1 LPPIRLCGKNR
12 SYDVS
17 RFKGLTV
24 LTVQVLHV
32 YMVAMVALMLALGPA
47 GAGMAPASVAVP
59 DFQQWLG
66 GLKSQALTTGVSEG
80 TLDRALARAALIDRV
95 IELDRQQPEFTRT
108 FWSYLN
114 RRVTPER
121 IRRGQEELARNMPLL
136 NLVSLHFGVQPRF
149 LVALWALE
157 SNFGDDTGDFNAV
170 SALATLA
177 FDTRRGEFFRKEL
190 LTLLKTM
197 DQGDIHI
204 DANSSWAGAMGQ
216 PQFMPTTYQG
226 YAVDFDGNGRRDLWG
241 SLADLFGSAANYL
254 KSAGWQANQTWGREV
269 LLPPDFD
276 YALAELDIRKPV
288 SEWARL
294 GVRDARGRPL
304 PDPAVDASIILP
316 GGVYGAPAFMVY
328 PNFRAIMVW
337 NRSILYAI
345 AVGHLADRLA
355 GEGAFV
361 SPPPAREEPLSMAQV
376 KEIQSLLAGNGFDAG
391 KPDGVVGPQTRQA
404 DRAYQKA
411 ARLPADGCPTLAI
424 LENLRLSARN

>member
-1 LPPIRLCGKNR
+1 M
-12 SYDVS
+12 
-17 RFKGLTV
+17 LTA
-24 LTVQVLHV
+24 QVPHV
-32 YMVAMVALMLALGPA
+32 YMVAIVAFILALGQAGFGTLPA
-47 GAGMAPASVAVP
+47 MAAAP

-66 GLKSQALTTGVSEG
+66 GLKSEALATGVSEG
-80 TLDRALARAALIDRV
+80 TLDRALAGATFNDRV

-114 RRVTPER
+114 KRVTPER
-121 IRRGQEELARNMPLL
+121 IRRGQEELAKNMPLL
-136 NLVSLHFGVQPRF
+136 NLVSRHFGVQPRF

-157 SNFGDDTGDFNAV
+157 SNFGDDTGSFEAV

-177 FDTRRGEFFRKEL
+177 FDARRDEFFRKEL
-190 LTLLKTM
+190 LALLKTM
-197 DQGDIHI
+197 DQGDVRI

-226 YAVDFDGNGRRDLWG
+226 YAVDFDGNGRRDLWD
-241 SLADLFGSAANYL
+241 SLADVFGSAANYL

-294 GVRDARGRPL
+294 GVRDPRGRPL
-304 PDPAVDASIILP
+304 PDPAVEVSIILP

-328 PNFRAIMVW
+328 PNFRVIMVW

-361 SPPPAREEPLSMAQV
+361 TPPPAREEPLSLAQV
-376 KEIQSLLAGNGFDAG
+376 KEIQSLLARYGFDAG
-391 KPDGVVGPQTRQA
+391 KPDGIVGPRTRHA
-404 DRAYQKA
+404 VRAYQKA
-411 ARLPADGCPTLAI
+411 ARLPADGFPTIAL
-424 LENLRLSARN
+424 LENLRLTARN

>member
-1 LPPIRLCGKNR
+1 
-12 SYDVS
+12 
-17 RFKGLTV
+17 
-24 LTVQVLHV
+24 
-32 YMVAMVALMLALGPA
+32 MVALVAFILALGQAGFGTLPA
-47 GAGMAPASVAVP
+47 MAAAP
-59 DFQQWLG
+59 DFQQWLS
-66 GLKSQALTTGVSEG
+66 GLRSEALAKGVSEG
-80 TLDRALARAALIDRV
+80 TLDRALARATLMDRV

-114 RRVTPER
+114 KRVTPER
-121 IRRGQEELARNMPLL
+121 IRRGREELATNMPLL
-136 NLVSLHFGVQPRF
+136 NLVSRHFGVQPRF

-157 SNFGDDTGDFNAV
+157 SNFGDDTGSFEAV

-177 FDTRRGEFFRKEL
+177 FDARRDEFFRKEL
-190 LTLLKTM
+190 LALLKTM
-197 DQGDIHI
+197 DQGDVRI

-226 YAVDFDGNGRRDLWG
+226 YAVDFDGNGRRDLWD
-241 SLADLFGSAANYL
+241 SLADIFGSAANYL

-269 LLPPDFD
+269 VLPPDFD

-294 GVRDARGRPL
+294 GVRDPRGRPL
-304 PDPAVDASIILP
+304 PDPAVEVSIILP

-355 GEGAFV
+355 SEGAFV
-361 SPPPAREEPLSMAQV
+361 TPPPAREEPLSLAQV
-376 KEIQSLLAGNGFDAG
+376 KEIQSILARYGFDAG
-391 KPDGVVGPQTRQA
+391 KPDGIVGPRTRHA
-404 DRAYQKA
+404 VRAYQKA
-411 ARLPADGCPTLAI
+411 ARLPADGFPTIAL
-424 LENLRLSARN
+424 LENLRLTARN